1 VVARSRIELPPQVTE
16 PFEVF
21 VNGVPQRPGVDFEQA
36 GRTLFFGR
44 ELATEGRLGFW
55 RWTSMALGIAGTY
68 RKNDTVDIAYESGGR
83 RQVATGLRF
92 EEVDSA
98 ADR

>member
-1 VVARSRIELPPQVTE
+1 MVARSRIELPPQVTE

-44 ELATEGRLGFW
+44 ELATEGQLGFW

>member
-1 VVARSRIELPPQVTE
+1 VVTRSRVELPPQVTE

-21 VNGVPQRPGVDFEQA
+21 LNGVPQRSGVDFEQA

-55 RWTSMALGIAGTY
+55 RWASMLLGIAGTY
-68 RKNDTVDIAYESGGR
+68 RKNDTVDVAYRAGGR
-83 RQVATGLRF
+83 QEVATGLRF
-92 EEVDSA
+92 EEIDGTA
-98 ADR
+98 AP

>member
-1 VVARSRIELPPQVTE
+1 
-16 PFEVF
+16 
-21 VNGVPQRPGVDFEQA
+21 
-36 GRTLFFGR
+36 
-44 ELATEGRLGFW
+44 
-55 RWTSMALGIAGTY
+55 MALGIAGTY

-92 EEVDSA
+92 EEVGGA